1 MCDLNGPFKLCI
13 CSADI
18 DYSKPHWVLHMNS
31 ANDGEEVV
39 VTIGLMKPINL
50 IDKIERRK
58 VLRRLNTIN
67 VFDFDYSPSEND
79 QLELNYEEDYGY
91 KFTFKKGKWV
101 FEEWH
106 GEHPIFEHQNTKE
119 GLIESLP
126 SKLKEVYK
134 RYLNII
140 QEGEMDIV
148 QCGWSNYRMSEK
160 SLIDFMER
168 RIRGENFKFPDDYF
182 PLGI

>member
-1 MCDLNGPFKLCI
+1 MLYTYK
-13 CSADI
+13 
-18 DYSKPHWVLHMNS
+18 
-31 ANDGEEVV
+31 
-39 VTIGLMKPINL
+39 
-50 IDKIERRK
+50 
-58 VLRRLNTIN
+58 NTIN

-91 KFTFKKGKWV
+91 KFTFKKRKWV
-101 FEEWH
+101 FEEWY

-119 GLIESLP
+119 GVIDSLP

-148 QCGWSNYRMSEK
+148 QWGWTKNWTSEK
-160 SLIDFMER
+160 KLIELLEK
-168 RIRGENFKFPDDYF
+168 RIKGEKIELP
-182 PLGI
+182 